1 MKKKLVSALLCA
13 TMAVSLL
20 AGCGSSSEAP
30 AADEPAAEAPAEDAE
45 APAEDAE
52 APAADAGAGQVYY
65 LNFKPEVDEVWQ
77 SLATQYTEETGVPVK
92 VVTAASGSYEQ
103 TLMSEIANSEAPTL
117 FQINGPIGYQNWK
130 DYCADLKDTD
140 LYSWLLDKSLAVEG
154 DDGGVYG
161 IPYVVEGFGI
171 IYNDAIMQKYFA
183 MDGAK
188 AASID
193 DIKNFDTLK
202 AVVEDMQAK
211 KDDLGIEGVFAS
223 TSLTPGEDWRWQ
235 THLANVPVFYEFKD
249 KDVTD
254 TDALEFTYSDNYK
267 NIFDLYINNSCT
279 APGLLG
285 SKSVDD
291 SMAEFALGQ
300 AAMVQ
305 NGNWAWAQIS
315 GVDGNVVNQEDVKFL
330 PIYTGISGEESQG
343 LCTGTE
349 NFFSINSQAS
359 AEDQAASIAF
369 VEWLFSSD
377 TGKAAV
383 TNDLGFI
390 APFNT
395 FSDDEKPTDPL
406 AQEVIRY
413 MADSSKTSVAW
424 NFTSFPSQQFK
435 DDFGAALL
443 EYASGSLTW
452 DDVKALVVEEW
463 ATEKAAIAEAAE

>member
-1 MKKKLVSALLCA
+1 MKKKLASVLLCA
-13 TMAVSLL
+13 VMAASMLT
-20 AGCGSSSEAP
+20 GCGNADNATATTP
-30 AADEPAAEAPAEDAE
+30 ATDNKTDAAATTEAAEKTAEKTAE
-45 APAEDAE
+45 A
-52 APAADAGAGQVYY
+52 AGSVYY

-77 SLATQYTEETGVPVK
+77 KLAKEYTEETGVPVK
-92 VVTAASGSYEQ
+92 VVTAASGTYEQ
-103 TLMSEIANSEAPTL
+103 TLMSEIANKEAPTL

-140 LYSWLLDKSLAVEG
+140 LYSWLMDKSLAITGE
-154 DDGGVYG
+154 DGGVYG
-161 IPYVVEGFGI
+161 IPYVVEGYGI

-183 MDGAK
+183 LDGAK
-188 AASID
+188 ATSMDEIN
-193 DIKNFDTLK
+193 NFAKLK
-202 AVVEDMQAK
+202 EVVEDMQAK
-211 KDDLGIEGVFAS
+211 KDELGIEGVFAS

-235 THLANVPVFYEFKD
+235 THLANIPVYYEFKD
-249 KDVTD
+249 KGITD
-254 TDALEFTYSDNYK
+254 TDTLEFTYSDNFK

-305 NGNWAWAQIS
+305 NGNWGWSQIN
-315 GVDGNVVNQEDVKFL
+315 GVDGNTVKAEDVKFL
-330 PIYTGISGEESQG
+330 PIYTGVEGEENQG

-349 NFFSINSQAS
+349 NFFCINKEAS

-369 VEWLFSSD
+369 VEWLFSSE

-390 APFNT
+390 APFDT

-406 AQEVIRY
+406 AQEVLRY
-413 MADSSKTSVAW
+413 MADTSKTSVSW

-443 EYASGSLTW
+443 EYASGSIDW
-452 DDVKALVVEEW
+452 DTVKTTVVERW
-463 ATEKAAIAEAAE
+463 AAEKAATAAN

>member
-1 MKKKLVSALLCA
+1 MKKKLASVLLCA
-13 TMAVSLL
+13 VMAASMLT
-20 AGCGSSSEAP
+20 GCGNADNATATTP
-30 AADEPAAEAPAEDAE
+30 ATDNKTDAAATTEAAEKTAEKTAE
-45 APAEDAE
+45 A
-52 APAADAGAGQVYY
+52 AGSVYY

-77 SLATQYTEETGVPVK
+77 KLAQEYTEETGVPVK
-92 VVTAASGSYEQ
+92 VVTAASGTYEQ
-103 TLMSEIANSEAPTL
+103 TLMSEIANKEAPTL

-140 LYSWLLDKSLAVEG
+140 LYSWLMDKSLAITGE
-154 DDGGVYG
+154 DGGVYG
-161 IPYVVEGFGI
+161 IPYV
-171 IYNDAIMQKYFA
+171 
-183 MDGAK
+183 
-188 AASID
+188 
-193 DIKNFDTLK
+193 
-202 AVVEDMQAK
+202 EDMQAK
-211 KDDLGIEGVFAS
+211 KDELGIEGVFAS

-235 THLANVPVFYEFKD
+235 THLANIPVYYEFKD
-249 KDVTD
+249 KGITD
-254 TDALEFTYSDNYK
+254 TDNLEFTYSDNFK

-305 NGNWAWAQIS
+305 NGNWGWSQIN
-315 GVDGNVVNQEDVKFL
+315 GVDGNTVKAEDVKFL
-330 PIYTGISGEESQG
+330 PIYTGVEGEENQG

-349 NFFSINSQAS
+349 NFFCINKEAS

-369 VEWLFSSD
+369 VEWLFSSE

-406 AQEVIRY
+406 AQEVLRY
-413 MADSSKTSVAW
+413 MADTSKTSVSW

-443 EYASGSLTW
+443 EYASGSIDW
-452 DDVKALVVEEW
+452 DAVKTKVVDEW
-463 ATEKAAIAEAAE
+463 AAEKAATAAN